1 MARYEP
7 KHVDVTI
14 CVDDTL
20 SKGVESWAWYGLQPI
35 NRLTVPDGTVLM
47 TSLQPFDAL
56 LKDIHKKDAPYKLS
70 LIRAKA
76 SFSGL
81 WVYKEDH
88 TEVRI
93 LGALAKIAPS
103 FLTLDAVAEAIK
115 EMEWG
120 SELKVASARKAFD
133 RIETREVKI
142 TEGNAE
148 VPYAFEMP
156 KWWEMREGVTIPA
169 IPIGKPKEGGQGY
182 VPERNPYFKKF
193 STRTM
198 RPVIDFDT
206 CVKCNLCWISCP
218 DSVFDVMPDGTFDA
232 AMEACCGCGV
242 CEAVCPVEHCITM
255 VNEAAFE
262 DNASQWEM
270 WRKDKTA
277 YKTVIQ
283 AIAKKISGGQLV
295 AEYIVAEGEHSQ
307 FEIVKHAST
316 VGARVFCGSSGVGWA
331 YAMECLVVT
340 PPLRVPMVCLVG
352 NRALDDPGAF
362 GVEHNDALVV
372 RDLGWMLCW
381 IDTSQEALDTTLI
394 AYRVAEDR
402 RVFLPLAISADGAF
416 LTHSQAITMVPPKE
430 KVDRYLPRY
439 DRGDLLLHPDN
450 PITVAPQ
457 ANEDWVIEIRRQND
471 EAMKRAVGVIEEAY
485 ADFRRVFGRGPENPW
500 FEEYMADDAEIILVG
515 MGTISLPIKVAIR
528 EMRAKGKKVGL
539 VRLRWFRP
547 FPFERLVKALSGAKA
562 IGVIDRDYSF
572 GSPFHS
578 GVVANEIRASLY
590 NADTRPPLLSFICG
604 LRGREVTL
612 EDVNKAVDVCYAAAK
627 AATADAKTHWLGVR
641 E

>member
-1 MARYEP
+1 MAT
-7 KHVDVTI
+7 VTETKAASE
-14 CVDDTL
+14 D
-20 SKGVESWAWYGLQPI
+20 KE
-35 NRLTVPDGTVLM
+35 
-47 TSLQPFDAL
+47 L
-56 LKDIHKKDAPYKLS
+56 LI
-70 LIRAKA
+70 
-76 SFSGL
+76 SGS
-81 WVYKEDH
+81 E
-88 TEVRI
+88 
-93 LGALAKIAPS
+93 
-103 FLTLDAVAEAIK
+103 AVAESLTLA
-115 EMEWG
+115 
-120 SELKVASARKAFD
+120 D
-133 RIETREVKI
+133 
-142 TEGNAE
+142 
-148 VPYAFEMP
+148 
-156 KWWEMREGVTIPA
+156 
-169 IPIGKPKEGGQGY
+169 
-182 VPERNPYFKKF
+182 
-193 STRTM
+193 
-198 RPVIDFDT
+198 ID
-206 CVKCNLCWISCP
+206 V
-218 DSVFDVMPDGTFDA
+218 V
-232 AMEACCGCGV
+232 
-242 CEAVCPVEHCITM
+242 
-255 VNEAAFE
+255 
-262 DNASQWEM
+262 
-270 WRKDKTA
+270 TA
-277 YKTVIQ
+277 YPIRPYDTVMQ
-283 AIAKKISGGQLV
+283 AIAKKIANGQLI
-295 AEYIVAEGEHSQ
+295 AEYIVA
-307 FEIVKHAST
+307 
-316 VGARVFCGSSGVGWA
+316 
-331 YAMECLVVT
+331 
-340 PPLRVPMVCLVG
+340 
-352 NRALDDPGAF
+352 

-500 FEEYMADDAEIILVG
+500 FEEYMTDDAEIILVG

-547 FPFERLVKALSGAKA
+547 FPTERLVAALSKA
-562 IGVIDRDYSF
+562 SALGIIDRDYSF

-604 LRGREVTL
+604 LGGREVTL
-612 EDVNKAVDVCYAAAK
+612 EDVNKAVDMCYAAAK
-627 AATADAKTHWLGVR
+627 SGKADAKTHWLGVR